1 MTVRMP
7 NDRVGTMFG
16 IRTDGM
22 LPADKGQPR
31 GIWEK
36 LPLTHE
42 RIDHDHPCAAEHLGY
57 Q

>member
-16 IRTDGM
+16 IRADGM
-22 LPADKGQPR
+22 LPADEGEPR
-31 GIWEK
+31 GCTGK

-57 Q
+57 E